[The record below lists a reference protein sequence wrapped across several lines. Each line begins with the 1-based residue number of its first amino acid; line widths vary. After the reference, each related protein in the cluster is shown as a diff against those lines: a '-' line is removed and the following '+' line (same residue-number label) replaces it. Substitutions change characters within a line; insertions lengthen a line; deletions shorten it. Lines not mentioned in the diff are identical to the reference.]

1 MNISVKAIDLSIK
14 LGDLVSYDKK
24 LCLVVFDETEN
35 SENKYKL
42 MNVIEDK
49 IIANFES
56 LEDLSS
62 KVKLYKK
69 GYEILLKDN

>member
-24 LCLVVFDETEN
+24 LCLVVFDET
-35 SENKYKL
+35 ENKYKL